1 MYLGCRG
8 LHPDEG
14 IELVLGDGHLDREAK
29 PEDDLTGTRTQVVEA
44 DNQLLAKKI

>member
-8 LHPDEG
+8 MHPDEG
-14 IELVLGDGHLDREAK
+14 IELVLSDGHLDREAK